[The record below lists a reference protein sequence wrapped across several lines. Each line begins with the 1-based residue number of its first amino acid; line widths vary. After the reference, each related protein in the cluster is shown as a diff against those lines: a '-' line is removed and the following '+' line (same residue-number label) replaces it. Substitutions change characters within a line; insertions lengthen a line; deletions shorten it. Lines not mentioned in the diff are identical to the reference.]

1 MRWARFAFAFP
12 LASSGVFVNRAR
24 SLLVRLS
31 SGASFGMLHCTVL
44 VSLDSDLVIPIAT
57 PRAFGCGVC
66 LGLGEFP
73 GPLVGRVAGV
83 VGARQIRP
91 ATPVGW
97 LVGLLGSQRQIMKN

>member
-1 MRWARFAFAFP
+1 MAALRHLLGLVLGRHMHC
-12 LASSGVFVNRAR
+12 LLQNRA
-24 SLLVRLS
+24 LAICQGTAADVGL
-31 SGASFGMLHCTVL
+31 
-44 VSLDSDLVIPIAT
+44 PIK
-57 PRAFGCGVC
+57 CCVC

-97 LVGLLGSQRQIMKN
+97 LVGLIGGQRQIMKN